1 MTKLLEQLTKLFQTN
16 QQSRLEQYITSK
28 NPTNAAEVDYWARQY
43 DSEAQY
49 WGRGLWKSFLN
60 PLKILLLHIA
70 RLDMNTLKNT
80 TSGTKLPTGEKI
92 AGFLIVAMVI
102 YLFIAQ

>member
-43 DSEAQY
+43 DAEAQY
-49 WGRGLWKSFLN
+49 WGRGL
-60 PLKILLLHIA
+60 
-70 RLDMNTLKNT
+70 
-80 TSGTKLPTGEKI
+80 
-92 AGFLIVAMVI
+92 
-102 YLFIAQ
+102 